1 MPGSRRYN
9 QLVGVDFRLIA
20 AVKFE
25 RYEMAGIFYS
35 LQEVCEKLG
44 KSENE
49 IKQLVQEGKLREF
62 RDGSNLLFK
71 VEDVDVL
78 SGGREESEIALSI
91 DDSGELSLA
100 SGQIETAGLE
110 ELEAEDTKASDL
122 SGTADAKTGEDTD
135 LGGTADAKT
144 GEDTEK
150 LSIEELTGAEPEL
163 NVGDKSGAEMEEL
176 SGEDTKFATA
186 GSSINVLGGTED
198 GYSLTED
205 TSGETKL
212 VGDENDDEEVP
223 LGQLDDD
230 MNLDSFGGSGS
241 GLLDLSLQADDTS
254 LGAVLDDIYPEGG
267 ADNGIEA
274 QAVGEVG
281 VVEEAEKIFEDAEDV
296 SSATEP
302 RGPVVHIESV
312 SAGADLTFAI
322 ALFVAIL
329 AMIYAG
335 IIVTAAVIKE
345 ISPGIMLP
353 VQGIIWYIM
362 AGAAV
367 LVLILVGL
375 GAMMGAGP
383 AKKSKKVAEVYQQS
397 QKK

>member
-1 MPGSRRYN
+1 
-9 QLVGVDFRLIA
+9 
-20 AVKFE
+20 
-25 RYEMAGIFYS
+25 MAGIFYS

-49 IKQLVQEGKLREF
+49 IKQLVQGGKLREF
-62 RDGSNLLFK
+62 RNGSNLLFK
-71 VEDVDVL
+71 IEDVDVL
-78 SGGREESEIALSI
+78 SGGGGGEDSKIALSI

-110 ELEAEDTKASDL
+110 ELVADDTKASD
-122 SGTADAKTGEDTD
+122 SGSFADAKI
-135 LGGTADAKT
+135 
-144 GEDTEK
+144 GEDTEE
-150 LSIEELTGAEPEL
+150 LSIEELTGEEPGL
-163 NVGDKSGAEMEEL
+163 NIGDKSGAEMEEL

-186 GSSINVLGGTED
+186 GDSINVLGGTED
-198 GYSLTED
+198 GYNLTED
-205 TSGETKL
+205 TSGETRL
-212 VGDENDDEEVP
+212 VGDENGDEEVP
-223 LGQLDDD
+223 LGRLDDD

-267 ADNGIEA
+267 TDNVTEMPA
-274 QAVGEVG
+274 AGEVG
-281 VVEEAEKIFEDAEDV
+281 VVEEAEKIFEDAEAV
-296 SSATEP
+296 SSVAEP
-302 RGPVVHIESV
+302 RAQAVHIEPV
-312 SAGADLTFAI
+312 STGADLTFAI
-322 ALFVAIL
+322 ALFLALL
-329 AMIYAG
+329 AMIYAS

-362 AGAAV
+362 AGATV

-397 QKK
+397 QEK

>member
-1 MPGSRRYN
+1 
-9 QLVGVDFRLIA
+9 
-20 AVKFE
+20 
-25 RYEMAGIFYS
+25 MAGIFYS

-44 KSENE
+44 KSEDE

-78 SGGREESEIALSI
+78 SGGSGGGDSEEIALSI

-100 SGQIETAGLE
+100 SGQIDTAGLS
-110 ELEAEDTKASDL
+110 ELAGEDTKTSD
-122 SGTADAKTGEDTD
+122 SSSETDAKIGEDTD
-135 LGGTADAKT
+135 LANLTDTKT
-144 GEDTEK
+144 NEDTEDAQE
-150 LSIEELTGAEPEL
+150 LSMEELTGEEL
-163 NVGDKSGAEMEEL
+163 NS
-176 SGEDTKFATA
+176 EDTKFATA

-198 GYSLTED
+198 GYNLTDD

-212 VGDENDDEEVP
+212 LGDEEEAT
-223 LGQLDDD
+223 LGRLDDD
-230 MNLDSFGGSGS
+230 VNLDSFGGSGS

-267 ADNGIEA
+267 ADNDAEIPTA
-274 QAVGEVG
+274 GEVG
-281 VVEEAEKIFEDAEDV
+281 VIEEAEKIFEDAEAV
-296 SSATEP
+296 SSADEP
-302 RGPVVHIESV
+302 RAQAVHIEPV
-312 SAGADLTFAI
+312 ATGADLTFAI
-322 ALFVAIL
+322 ALFLALV

-335 IIVTAAVIKE
+335 IIVTAAVVKE
-345 ISPGIMLP
+345 ITPGIMLP

-375 GAMMGAGP
+375 GAVMGAAP

-397 QKK
+397 QEK

>member
-1 MPGSRRYN
+1 
-9 QLVGVDFRLIA
+9 
-20 AVKFE
+20 
-25 RYEMAGIFYS
+25 MAGMFYS

-71 VEDVDVL
+71 IGDVKAL
-78 SGGREESEIALSI
+78 SGGEDSEIALSI

-110 ELEAEDTKASDL
+110 ELASEDTKASDL
-122 SGTADAKTGEDTD
+122 SGTAGARIGEDIEGLS
-135 LGGTADAKT
+135 LG
-144 GEDTEK
+144 
-150 LSIEELTGAEPEL
+150 ELTGEGSEL
-163 NVGDKSGAEMEEL
+163 NPGDKNGIEMDEL
-176 SGEDTKFATA
+176 SSEDTKFATA

-198 GYSLTED
+198 GYSMTED

-212 VGDENDDEEVP
+212 VDAEDGGEAS
-223 LGQLDDD
+223 LGRLDDD
-230 MNLDSFGGSGS
+230 MNLDNFGGSGS

-267 ADNGIEA
+267 ADNGVDTP
-274 QAVGEVG
+274 AVGEVG
-281 VVEEAEKIFEDAEDV
+281 VVEEAEKIFEDADAV
-296 SSATEP
+296 SSAAEP
-302 RGPVVHIESV
+302 RGQAVYVEAV

-322 ALFVAIL
+322 ALFVAFL
-329 AMIYAG
+329 AIIYAG
-335 IIVTAAVIKE
+335 IIITAAAIKE

-353 VQGIIWYIM
+353 VQGIIWYVM

-367 LVLILVGL
+367 LVFVLVGL
-375 GAMMGAGP
+375 GAMMGARP
-383 AKKSKKVAEVYQQS
+383 AKKSKKVAEVYKQS
-397 QKK
+397 QEK

>member
-1 MPGSRRYN
+1 
-9 QLVGVDFRLIA
+9 
-20 AVKFE
+20 
-25 RYEMAGIFYS
+25 MAGMFYS

-44 KSENE
+44 KSEDE

-71 VEDVDVL
+71 SEDVDVL
-78 SGGREESEIALSI
+78 SDSGKEDGIALSI

-100 SGQIETAGLE
+100 SGQMETAGLE
-110 ELEAEDTKASDL
+110 ELASEDTKASDL
-122 SGTADAKTGEDTD
+122 SSLAG
-135 LGGTADAKT
+135 AKT
-144 GEDTEK
+144 GEDTEE
-150 LSIEELTGAEPEL
+150 LSLDELTGEEPTL
-163 NVGDKSGAEMEEL
+163 NIGDKSGGEMEEL

-198 GYSLTED
+198 GYNLTED

-212 VGDENDDEEVP
+212 AGDEDVP
-223 LGQLDDD
+223 LGRLDDD

-267 ADNGIEA
+267 ADNGA
-274 QAVGEVG
+274 DTPAAGEVG
-281 VVEEAEKIFEDAEDV
+281 MVEEAEKIFEDAEAV
-296 SSATEP
+296 SSVTEP
-302 RGPVVHIESV
+302 RAQTVHIETV

-322 ALFVAIL
+322 SLFVAIL

-345 ISPGIMLP
+345 ITPGIMLP

-367 LVLILVGL
+367 LVLILVAL
-375 GAMMGAGP
+375 GAMMESGP

-397 QKK
+397 QEK